1 MDLERCYGSSLLA
14 STPGDAA
21 GDAEAV
27 TTDRMEIEAA
37 EILAALAH
45 SKKQDAAAVAA
56 EFAAKWGCKGKRV
69 RRRVS
74 RSSSS
79 ESPPSDVG
87 LNPVDPVQLGS
98 DLAED
103 RATVD
108 QHQVQLAG
116 TTVVIKSV
124 EAEENAKPL
133 KTSYTCT
140 ARYTSNGVVKLK
152 QNVTE
157 AEKET
162 CRLYRM
168 LSHKESDWEM
178 IRERQILLGIVGMPE
193 KDIWEDR
200 KPDQMTGNDVF
211 IKSVKEEQNA
221 ESATCASK
229 YMSGGGGR
237 SRQNL
242 TEAEKEAKRLR
253 RILANR
259 ESARQTIRRRQA
271 LCEQLTLKVA
281 DLTRENENLKRA
293 KELALKEYKS
303 QESANKDLKAQMAK
317 AIKAEEKE
325 ATGEVKLSHQISGSS
340 GNYPFFFYNNQ
351 HPFPPFCWPSIVQS
365 SHTVQSQF
373 GHQNSN
379 VVPLSISPPTNGG
392 FDSSHDHENSIN
404 VDGPKTPLYVVP
416 YPWFFS
422 LPDHGN
428 GLHLQ
433 SSCGPKSIDEETTE
447 NNRSSSVCSL
457 KSSVV
462 HEEKFNLSLPVEVEK
477 EAYCSFE
484 ASPNNLT
491 QVRPPPDG
499 DGQCRIYNIKEEVIM
514 TTPLC
519 SAGATYLEQE
529 NKTDY
534 AAYSEVASVRSCHSV
549 GALPEENPESTKY
562 LNKNVT
568 DAAAAAEARKRRK
581 ELTKLKNLNGR
592 QCRTRR

>member
-1 MDLERCYGSSLLA
+1 MDLERCYSSSLLA

-27 TTDRMEIEAA
+27 STDRMEIEAA

-74 RSSSS
+74 SSS

-103 RATVD
+103 RATLD
-108 QHQVQLAG
+108 QHQLQLAG

-133 KTSYTCT
+133 NTSYTST
-140 ARYTSNGVVKLK
+140 ARFTSNGVVKFK

-200 KPDQMTGNDVF
+200 KPDQLTGNDVF
-211 IKSVKEEQNA
+211 IKSVKDEQDA
-221 ESATCASK
+221 ESVKESSTCASK

-325 ATGEVKLSHQISGSS
+325 ATGEIKLSHQISGSS

-373 GHQNSN
+373 GHQNNN

-433 SSCGPKSIDEETTE
+433 SSCGPKSIDEESTV

-484 ASPNNLT
+484 SSPNNLT
-491 QVRPPPDG
+491 QVRPTPDG
-499 DGQCRIYNIKEEVIM
+499 D
-514 TTPLC
+514 
-519 SAGATYLEQE
+519 GATYLEQE
-529 NKTDY
+529 NKTDHV
-534 AAYSEVASVRSCHSV
+534 AYSEGASVRACHSV

-568 DAAAAAEARKRRK
+568 DVTAAAEARKRRK
-581 ELTKLKNLNGR
+581 ELTKLKNQNGR